1 MKIGE
6 FARVVGTRISVLRHY
21 DREGLLRPVFIDKFT
36 GYRYYDETQ
45 TRRYRQIS
53 ELKEAGF
60 TLGEIREIFSG
71 SGKEGSGSSKE
82 SDSGNVKFE
91 ALAARKKAELEQTL
105 RNLERVRKKMSEM
118 KFAENLNGKELKPL
132 VENIDL
138 PFEND
143 ERVVGKWEI
152 VGEADAPV
160 GGKGRELYF
169 LPGGERY
176 WCYGWTKG
184 KLLCEDGYN
193 SFACDYTLEEHSD
206 GLYMTVRYKSYD
218 YLKSGLLTPVVL
230 KQLDNRHYTKD
241 EIARKDK
248 IDLPFRDDERL
259 KGRWRAVDFITSK
272 EEFTPV
278 GGEGG
283 VDCGDGSERREG
295 CDRWGNSERREGC
308 DCGGGSERR
317 EGSACEGGSECRDD
331 LYFREVEFMEGGECR
346 AVYGDEVIS
355 GREQICW
362 TRGYMLR
369 KWNSSACAYE
379 IRSAG
384 EKDYLI
390 MEWKS
395 GDYRFG
401 GMDTDYYVFCRM

>member
-6 FARVVGTRISVLRHY
+6 FARAVGTRISVLRHY

-36 GYRYYDETQ
+36 GYRYYDEIQ
-45 TRRYRQIS
+45 IRRYRQIS

-71 SGKEGSGSSKE
+71 SSKGS
-82 SDSGNVKFE
+82 VKFE
-91 ALAARKKAELEQTL
+91 VLADRKKAELEQTL

-118 KFAENLNGKELKPL
+118 KFAENLNEKELKPL

-138 PFEND
+138 PFVND

-193 SFACDYTLEEHSD
+193 SFACDYTLEKHSD

-259 KGRWRAVDFITSK
+259 KGRWQAVDFITSK

-278 GGEGG
+278 GGS
-283 VDCGDGSERREG
+283 DCRD
-295 CDRWGNSERREGC
+295 D
-308 DCGGGSERR
+308 
-317 EGSACEGGSECRDD
+317 SACEGGVDCRDD

-346 AVYGDEVIS
+346 VVYGDEVIS